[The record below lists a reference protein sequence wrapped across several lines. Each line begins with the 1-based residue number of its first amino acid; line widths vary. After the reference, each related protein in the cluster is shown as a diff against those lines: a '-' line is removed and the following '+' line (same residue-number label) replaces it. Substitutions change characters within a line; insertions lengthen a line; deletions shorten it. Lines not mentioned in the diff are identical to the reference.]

1 MRTACGFFFLLT
13 IFLVSAQAQTDR
25 GVDPQSNRI
34 RNMGAER
41 TPGHNGTNTDTGTGR
56 GMDFG
61 RGRERALAPVPNPY
75 RFTVRRDTLLE
86 AVQDLMRE
94 RRLVLDQ
101 DASRPDEGLL
111 VSQPYTFSR
120 GAVVTQNELNRYADA
135 PVAATRGWTR
145 GRYTLLVEVQPID
158 ATNANVSVTARI
170 EGRTDGITG
179 AEWVTLRSTGVAEE
193 EFLIA
198 LVERLTGAPPP
209 GRAPQP

>member
-1 MRTACGFFFLLT
+1 MRTVFGFFFLLA
-13 IFLVSAQAQTDR
+13 IFTASAEAQTDR

-34 RNMGAER
+34 RDMGADR
-41 TPGHNGTNTDTGTGR
+41 RPGLNGTSTDTGAGR

-61 RGRERALAPVPNPY
+61 RGRERPLAPVPNPY
-75 RFTVRRDTLLE
+75 RFTVRRDILIA
-86 AVQDLMRE
+86 AVQELMRE

-120 GAVVTQNELNRYADA
+120 GAVVSQSELSRYADA
-135 PVAATRGWTR
+135 PASATRGWTR

-158 ATNANVSVTARI
+158 AVSANVSINARI

-179 AEWVTLRSTGVAEE
+179 AEWVTLRSTGIAEE

-198 LVERLTGAPPP
+198 LVERVTGAPPP